1 MNIDDELIEAEATEE
16 APVEEVA
23 APEEPDAEIT
33 DPDDIDA
40 LLDSMN
46 IDDELIEAEATE
58 EAPVEEVAAPP
69 KEPDADIT
77 DPDDID
83 ALLESMNI
91 DDELIE
97 AEATEEAPVE
107 EVAAPEEPDAE
118 ITDPD
123 DIDALLDSMN
133 IDDELIEA
141 EATEEAA
148 VEEVAAPE
156 AADTEI
162 TDPDEIDAL
171 LASMDI
177 DAEENNDVV
186 VPDDI
191 KDTFNNQNNE
201 LEEEDIQSIVSE
213 NSKKIESL
221 TEDYVAPL
229 LSTDFSDILSNKAEV
244 DPINDEVESTID
256 NEEFDIDQ
264 IIDEATQNTVKTPPE
279 NQELIEDDVFEV
291 GDDILSE
298 AFDEE
303 TLAKLLDE
311 NEAEQLTEQATEL
324 SPDFSDQNV
333 LAGLLNDD
341 ELKSDKASVANEIND
356 IQELDNLNFDEL
368 LANIEEESSVTNKAA
383 NFNETAGKDDGFTLE
398 DFDNFN
404 PKASA
409 VDSFAEDNIDTEKD
423 FVSVDSLLSASQ
435 DDVTLNEPYKKSNI
449 DVGLNDFPE
458 FTHDVNPIDVDIDE
472 NGVAAKLDLAKVYIE
487 IGDEDNAE
495 VILKEVV
502 KLGDA
507 HQKAEAQN
515 LLKDLE

>member
-1 MNIDDELIEAEATEE
+1 MNIDDELIEAEVTEE
-16 APVEEVA
+16 AP
-23 APEEPDAEIT
+23 I
-33 DPDDIDA
+33 
-40 LLDSMN
+40 
-46 IDDELIEAEATE
+46 
-58 EAPVEEVAAPP
+58 
-69 KEPDADIT
+69 
-77 DPDDID
+77 
-83 ALLESMNI
+83 
-91 DDELIE
+91 
-97 AEATEEAPVE
+97 
-107 EVAAPEEPDAE
+107 
-118 ITDPD
+118 
-123 DIDALLDSMN
+123 
-133 IDDELIEA
+133 
-141 EATEEAA
+141 
-148 VEEVAAPE
+148 EEVAAPE
-156 AADTEI
+156 APDTEI

-177 DAEENNDVV
+177 DAEENNDDVV

-191 KDTFNNQNNE
+191 KDTFDNQNNE

-229 LSTDFSDILSNKAEV
+229 LSTDFSDILSNKAEA

-264 IIDEATQNTVKTPPE
+264 IIDEATQNTVKTVPE
-279 NQELIEDDVFEV
+279 NQELIEDDAFEV

-311 NEAEQLTEQATEL
+311 NEAEQLAEQLTEQATEL

-368 LANIEEESSVTNKAA
+368 LANIEEESSVANKAA
-383 NFNETAGKDDGFTLE
+383 NFNETADKDDGFTLE

-435 DDVTLNEPYKKSNI
+435 DDVTLNEPYKRSNI